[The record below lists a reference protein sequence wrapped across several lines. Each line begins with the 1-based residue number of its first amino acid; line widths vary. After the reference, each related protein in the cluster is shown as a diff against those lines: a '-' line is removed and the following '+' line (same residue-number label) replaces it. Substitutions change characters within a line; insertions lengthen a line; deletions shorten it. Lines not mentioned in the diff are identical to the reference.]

1 MLRLYFSNNKDQLND
16 IDMEIMETILSSEQI
31 RDRVNVLGGQISADY
46 KDKKLLLIGI
56 LNGAFIFLADLA
68 RAINL
73 ELEVDFIRV
82 ASYGDASSTSGTIKL
97 TKKPEL
103 ELAGKDILLVEDIV
117 DTGTTLAW
125 LHDYFATYQPASI
138 KTCTLI
144 DKHERRE
151 AEVNVDYVGFM
162 LNKGFL
168 VGYGLD
174 YAQKFRN
181 LPEVCSIQE

>member
-1 MLRLYFSNNKDQLND
+1 
-16 IDMEIMETILSSEQI
+16 MEITETILSREQI
-31 RDRVNVLGGQISADY
+31 HDRVDVLGRQISTDY
-46 KDKKLLLIGI
+46 RDKKLILIGI
-56 LNGAFIFLADLA
+56 LNGAFIFLADLV
-68 RAINL
+68 RSIDL

-82 ASYGDASSTSGTIKL
+82 ASYGDATSTTGTITL
-97 TKKPEL
+97 SKKPDL

-125 LHDYFATYQPASI
+125 LHNYFATYQPASI
-138 KTCTLI
+138 KTCSLI

-151 AEVNVDYVGFM
+151 AELKVDYVGFV

-181 LPEVCSIQE
+181 LPEVCSMQE

>member
-1 MLRLYFSNNKDQLND
+1 
-16 IDMEIMETILSSEQI
+16 MEITETILSKEEIQ
-31 RDRVNVLGGQISADY
+31 DRVEVLGREISADY
-46 KDKKLLLIGI
+46 RDKNLVLIGI
-56 LNGAFIFLADLA
+56 LNGAFIFLADLV
-68 RAINL
+68 RSIDL

-82 ASYGDASSTSGTIKL
+82 ASYGDATSTTGTITL
-97 TKKPEL
+97 SKKPDL

-138 KTCTLI
+138 KTCSLI

-151 AEVNVDYVGFM
+151 AEVKVDYVGFM

-181 LPEVCSIQE
+181 LPEVCSMQE

>member
-1 MLRLYFSNNKDQLND
+1 MK
-16 IDMEIMETILSSEQI
+16 ITETILSREQI
-31 RDRVNVLGGQISADY
+31 HDRVDVLGRQISTDY
-46 KDKKLLLIGI
+46 RDKKLILIGI
-56 LNGAFIFLADLA
+56 LNGAFIFLADLV
-68 RAINL
+68 RSIDL

-82 ASYGDASSTSGTIKL
+82 ASYGDATSTTGTITL
-97 TKKPEL
+97 SKKPEL

-138 KTCTLI
+138 KTCSLI

-151 AEVNVDYVGFM
+151 TEVKVDYVGFV

-181 LPEVCSIQE
+181 LPEVCSMQE

>member
-1 MLRLYFSNNKDQLND
+1 
-16 IDMEIMETILSSEQI
+16 MEITETIISREQI
-31 RDRVNVLGGQISADY
+31 HDRVDVLGRQISADY
-46 KDKKLLLIGI
+46 RDKKLILIGI
-56 LNGAFIFLADLA
+56 LNGAFIFLADLV
-68 RAINL
+68 RSIDL

-82 ASYGDASSTSGTIKL
+82 ASYGDATSTTGTITL
-97 TKKPEL
+97 SKKPEL
-103 ELAGKDILLVEDIV
+103 DLTGKDILLVEDIV
-117 DTGTTLAW
+117 DTGTTLTW
-125 LHDYFATYQPASI
+125 LLDYIATYQPASI

-162 LNKGFL
+162 LNKGFQ

-181 LPEVCSIQE
+181 LPEVYSMKE

>member
-1 MLRLYFSNNKDQLND
+1 
-16 IDMEIMETILSSEQI
+16 MEITETILSKEEI
-31 RDRVNVLGGQISADY
+31 HDRVEVLGREISADY
-46 KDKKLLLIGI
+46 RDKKLVLIGI
-56 LNGAFIFLADLA
+56 LNGAFIFLADLV
-68 RAINL
+68 RSIDL

-82 ASYGDASSTSGTIKL
+82 ASYGDDTSTTGTITL
-97 TKKPEL
+97 SKKPDL

-125 LHDYFATYQPASI
+125 LHDYFTAYQPASI
-138 KTCTLI
+138 KICSLI

-151 AEVNVDYVGFM
+151 TEVKVDYVGFV

-181 LPEVCSIQE
+181 LPEICSMQE

>member
-1 MLRLYFSNNKDQLND
+1 
-16 IDMEIMETILSSEQI
+16 MEITETILSKEEIQ
-31 RDRVNVLGGQISADY
+31 DRVEVLGREISADY
-46 KDKKLLLIGI
+46 RDKNLVLIGI
-56 LNGAFIFLADLA
+56 LNGAFIFLADLV
-68 RAINL
+68 RSIDL

-82 ASYGDASSTSGTIKL
+82 ASYGDATSTTGTITL
-97 TKKPEL
+97 SKKPDL

-125 LHDYFATYQPASI
+125 LHNYFATYQPASI
-138 KTCTLI
+138 KTCSLI

-151 AEVNVDYVGFM
+151 AEVKVDYVGFV
-162 LNKGFL
+162 LNRGFL

-181 LPEVCSIQE
+181 LPEVCSMQE

>member
-1 MLRLYFSNNKDQLND
+1 MK
-16 IDMEIMETILSSEQI
+16 ITTILSKEDIQ
-31 RDRVNVLGGQISADY
+31 DRVDVLGREISADY
-46 KDKKLLLIGI
+46 RNKKPVLIGI
-56 LNGAFIFLADLA
+56 LNGAFIFLADLV
-68 RAINL
+68 RSIDL

-82 ASYGDASSTSGTIKL
+82 ASYGDATSTTGTITL
-97 TKKPEL
+97 SKKPDL
-103 ELAGKDILLVEDIV
+103 DLAGKDILLVEDIV

-125 LHDYFATYQPASI
+125 LHNYFATHQPASI
-138 KTCTLI
+138 KTCSLI

-151 AEVNVDYVGFM
+151 VEIKVDYIGFV

-181 LPEVCSIQE
+181 LPEVCSMQK

>member
-1 MLRLYFSNNKDQLND
+1 MD
-16 IDMEIMETILSSEQI
+16 ITETIISREQI
-31 RDRVNVLGGQISADY
+31 HDRVDVLGRQISADY
-46 KDKKLLLIGI
+46 RNKELVLIGI
-56 LNGAFIFLADLA
+56 LNGAFIFLADLV
-68 RAINL
+68 RSIDL

-82 ASYGDASSTSGTIKL
+82 ASYGDATSTTGTITL
-97 TKKPEL
+97 SKKPEL
-103 ELAGKDILLVEDIV
+103 DLTGKDILLVEDIV
-117 DTGTTLAW
+117 DTGTTLTW
-125 LHDYFATYQPASI
+125 LLDYIATYQPASI

-151 AEVNVDYVGFM
+151 TEVNVDYVGFM

-181 LPEVCSIQE
+181 LPEVCSMKE

>member
-1 MLRLYFSNNKDQLND
+1 
-16 IDMEIMETILSSEQI
+16 MEITKTILSSEQI
-31 RDRVNVLGGQISADY
+31 RDRVDALGRQISADY
-46 KDKKLLLIGI
+46 KDRKLVLIGI

-68 RAINL
+68 RAIKL
-73 ELEVDFIRV
+73 ELEVDFVRV
-82 ASYGDASSTSGTIKL
+82 ASYGDATSTTGTIRL

-125 LHDYFATYQPASI
+125 LHDHFAAYKPASI
-138 KTCTLI
+138 KTCSLV
-144 DKHERRE
+144 DKNERRE
-151 AEVNVDYVGFM
+151 AEVNVDYIGFS

-181 LPEVCSIQE
+181 LPEVCSMQE

>member
-1 MLRLYFSNNKDQLND
+1 MD
-16 IDMEIMETILSSEQI
+16 ITETILSKEQI
-31 RDRVNVLGGQISADY
+31 HNRVDVLGRQISADY
-46 KDKKLLLIGI
+46 RDKELILIGI
-56 LNGAFIFLADLA
+56 LNGAFIFLADLV
-68 RAINL
+68 RTIEL
-73 ELEVDFIRV
+73 EIEVDFIRV
-82 ASYGDASSTSGTIKL
+82 ASYGDATSTTGTITL
-97 TKKPEL
+97 SKKPEL
-103 ELAGKDILLVEDIV
+103 DLTGKDILLVEDIV

-125 LHDYFATYQPASI
+125 LYDHIATYQPASI

-151 AEVNVDYVGFM
+151 TEVNVDYVGFM

-181 LPEVCSIQE
+181 LPEVCSMQE

>member
-1 MLRLYFSNNKDQLND
+1 MK
-16 IDMEIMETILSSEQI
+16 ITETILSSEQI
-31 RDRVNVLGGQISADY
+31 RDRVDVLGRQISADY
-46 KDKKLLLIGI
+46 RDKELVLIGI
-56 LNGAFIFLADLA
+56 LNGAFIFLADLV
-68 RAINL
+68 RSIDL

-82 ASYGDASSTSGTIKL
+82 ASYGDATSTTGTITL
-97 TKKPEL
+97 SKKPDL

-117 DTGTTLAW
+117 DTGTTMAW
-125 LHDYFATYQPASI
+125 LHDHFLTYNPTSI

-144 DKHERRE
+144 DKHERRK
-151 AEVNVDYVGFM
+151 AEVNVDYAGFM

-181 LPEVCSIQE
+181 LPEVCSLQE